1 LKFKSYSRIKK
12 KAEEAGLP
20 SVRVPNLLSM
30 QIDSYDEFLQRDEHP
45 QKRLDAGLESV
56 FRAIFPLE
64 DPKGLYKL
72 EYLDYEVLKEKY
84 SVEECVERNL
94 SYQAPVKARMR
105 LTKYDEEILK
115 DTGEKQEKEQIEQD
129 VFLGEI
135 PLVTNQG
142 TFVINGAERIII
154 SQLHRSPGIFFSS
167 TRHPSSKMLYSAKLI
182 PYTGSWLEFTM
193 DIHDAMYVLI
203 DKRRK
208 LPVTVLLRSLGYST
222 NQDLRNHFYTK
233 ETLELKAAEGRYLC
247 EDVVDTDGEVLAT
260 AGMVIDSEVMDTL
273 KSHKIIKVNLISLKS
288 DVTRKI
294 LEQTIAK
301 DTSENKTDAL
311 IKIYGLIRPGDD
323 PTPEAAE
330 DLFERMFFNEKRY
343 NLGRVGRYKLNS
355 RLDLEIDA
363 DTHIVTRE
371 DMVAIVTKLIAIYD
385 DKDRVDDI
393 DHLANRRVRTVGELL
408 SEQYN
413 IGLSRVARTALE
425 RMNIANPEEITIHD
439 LINSNALIA
448 VVQGFFLTGQ
458 LSQFM
463 EQTNPLTALT
473 HKRRLSALG
482 PGGLTRERA
491 GFEVRDVHYSHY
503 GRICPIETPEGPNIG
518 LLSSPAMY
526 SRINSLGFVETPYVK
541 VVDSR
546 ITDQVD
552 YLDPQKEDRYTIA
565 QANIN
570 YDEKTLEIT
579 DKLVFAR
586 KNGEYVQESPE
597 NIDYMDVCSQ
607 QIVSVSASL
616 IPFLEHDDANRA
628 LMGSN
633 MQRQAVPLVVPEV
646 PTIGTGMEKVVAED
660 SGVVATAPYD
670 GKVTHLTASYIEIE
684 RDNPDDS
691 IMDLD
696 RKNRI
701 YLRKFHRSNQDTTIN
716 QRPTVKIGDRVKKGD
731 ILSDGPAI
739 ANGRLALG
747 RNMLVAFMPWYGY
760 NYEDAIILSENVA
773 RKDMLTSIYIE
784 EHEVLVRDTKNGK
797 EELAYDIPN
806 VPNKSLRNLDKTGI
820 IRIGSVVKSG
830 DIIVG
835 KITPKNTDIDPSP
848 EENLMRALFGDRA
861 GDFSNSSLKAKPGM
875 EGVVIDVKVFSK
887 KEDRLDDFLDE
898 PEHRKNEAEL
908 SKADRDD
915 RENRIDEYLSKHL
928 GAALLGETA
937 KNIVNGKTGM
947 FMVASGNIIDED
959 ELKKINF
966 KKLNLDYDLIENT
979 EKNDRIYKDL
989 ILRIKKARE
998 ESENIYKKQQE
1009 RLKRGDELPHG
1020 VRKMVKVFIAKK
1032 RKIQVG
1038 DKMAGRHGNKGVISR
1053 ISPIA
1058 DMPFMT
1064 DGTPVDVILN
1074 PLGVPSRMNIG
1085 QIMETHLGL
1094 AAKYLGFSVETPV
1107 FDGATIEDIQA
1118 ELKEANLPKDG
1129 KMVLYDGKTGEPFK
1143 ERVSVGVMYMLK
1155 LNHLVADKMH
1165 ARSTGPYSLIT
1176 QQPLGG
1182 KAQHG
1187 GQRLGEM
1194 EVWALEAYGAS
1205 RLLEEMLTIKSDD
1218 VDGRTNAFKAISS
1231 GQNPPKPG
1239 VPESFNVLVSE
1250 LKSLCFDIEF
1260 ISEKPEEIME

>member
-1 LKFKSYSRIKK
+1 
-12 KAEEAGLP
+12 
-20 SVRVPNLLSM
+20 M
-30 QIDSYDEFLQRDEHP
+30 QIDSYNLFLQRDKHP
-45 QKRLDAGLESV
+45 QKRKLDGLEAV
-56 FRAIFPLE
+56 FQSIFPLE

-84 SVEECVERNL
+84 AVEECVERNQ
-94 SYQAPVKARMR
+94 SYDAPIKARMR

-115 DTGEKQEKEQIEQD
+115 DTGEKREKEQIEQD

-135 PLVTNQG
+135 PLITTQG
-142 TFVINGAERIII
+142 TFIINGAERIII
-154 SQLHRSPGIFFSS
+154 SQLHRSPGIFFSE
-167 TRHPSSKMLYSAKLI
+167 TKHPSGKSLFSAKLI

-193 DIHDAMYVLI
+193 DIHNAMYVLI

-208 LPVTVLLRSLGYST
+208 IPVSVLLRSLGYST
-222 NQDLRNHFYTK
+222 NQDIREHFYIWEEEKVSENIK
-233 ETLELKAAEGRYLC
+233 ERYLFT
-247 EDVVDTDGEVLAT
+247 DVADEDGEIVLQ
-260 AGMVIDSEVMDTL
+260 AGYLVDEDSYDKLIEHGIKKVKLISGKSEVR
-273 KSHKIIKVNLISLKS
+273 
-288 DVTRKI
+288 RKI

-301 DTSENKTDAL
+301 DTTENKKDAL
-311 IKIYGLIRPGDD
+311 IKIYSLIRPGDE
-323 PTPEAAE
+323 PTENSAE
-330 DLFERMFFNEKRY
+330 ELFERMFFNEKRY
-343 NLGRVGRYKLNS
+343 NLGRVGRYKLNT
-355 RLDLEIDA
+355 RLGVDVDPEIN
-363 DTHIVTRE
+363 IVTRE
-371 DMVAIVTKLIAIYD
+371 DMVAIVTKLIELFNEED
-385 DKDRVDDI
+385 FVDDI

-413 IGLSRVARTALE
+413 IGLARVARTALE
-425 RMNIANPEEITIHD
+425 RMNIANPDEITIHD

-448 VVQGFFLTGQ
+448 VVNSFFLTGQ

-526 SRINSLGFVETPYVK
+526 SRINELGFMETPYIK
-541 VVDSR
+541 VENGR
-546 ITDQVD
+546 IIHQID
-552 YLDPQKEDRYTIA
+552 YLDPQMEDRYTIA
-565 QANIN
+565 QANVN
-570 YDEKTLEIT
+570 YDVKTLDIT

-586 KNGEYVQESPE
+586 KNGEYVEVSPLE
-597 NIDYMDVCSQ
+597 VDYMDVCSQ
-607 QIVSVSASL
+607 QIVSVSAAL

-633 MQRQAVPLVVPEV
+633 MQRQAVPLVKSEV
-646 PTIGTGMEKVVAED
+646 PLVGTGIEATVAKD
-660 SGVVATAPYD
+660 SGVAALAPYN
-670 GKVTHLTASYIEIE
+670 GTITRVTSSYLEIE
-684 RDNPDDS
+684 RDNPEES
-691 IMDLD
+691 IMDID
-696 RKNRI
+696 RHNRI
-701 YLRKFHRSNQDTTIN
+701 YLRKYQRSNQDTTIN
-716 QRPTVKIGDRVKKGD
+716 QRPTVKVGQHVNKGD

-739 ANGRLALG
+739 EDGRLALG
-747 RNMLVAFMPWYGY
+747 RNMMVAFMPWYGY

-773 RKDMLTSIYIE
+773 REDMLTSIYIE

-820 IRIGSVVKSG
+820 IRIGSVVKAG

-875 EGVVIDVKVFSK
+875 EGVVIDVKVFSR
-887 KEDRLDDFLDE
+887 KEERSEEFIDEKERVNKEIEQLKEEKLDRQQ
-898 PEHRKNEAEL
+898 
-908 SKADRDD
+908 
-915 RENRIDEYLSKHL
+915 RIDEYLELHL
-928 GAALLGETA
+928 GRALLGEKA
-937 KNIVNGKTGM
+937 KNIVNEKNGM
-947 FMVASGNIIDED
+947 FMVPSGESIDE
-959 ELKKINF
+959 EALTRINF
-966 KKLNLDYDLIENT
+966 KKLNLDYDLIEDT
-979 EKNDRIYKDL
+979 EKNDKIYEEI
-989 ILRIKKARE
+989 ILKVKEAQE
-998 ESENIYKKQQE
+998 ESENILKKKKE
-1009 RLKRGDELPHG
+1009 RLKRGDELSNG

-1058 DMPFMT
+1058 DMPFMK

-1085 QIMETHLGL
+1085 QIMETHLGM
-1094 AAKYLGFSVETPV
+1094 AAKILGFRAETPV
-1107 FDGATIEDIQA
+1107 FDGATIEDIRIELAKA
-1118 ELKEANLPKDG
+1118 EMASDG
-1129 KMVLYDGKTGEPFK
+1129 KMVLYDGKTGEPFM
-1143 ERVSVGVMYMLK
+1143 ERVTVGVMYMLK

-1250 LKSLCFDIEF
+1250 LKSLCFEIEF
-1260 ISEKPEEIME
+1260 ISNKAEESSNQ

>member
-1 LKFKSYSRIKK
+1 
-12 KAEEAGLP
+12 
-20 SVRVPNLLSM
+20 
-30 QIDSYDEFLQRDEHP
+30 
-45 QKRLDAGLESV
+45 
-56 FRAIFPLE
+56 
-64 DPKGLYKL
+64 
-72 EYLDYEVLKEKY
+72 
-84 SVEECVERNL
+84 
-94 SYQAPVKARMR
+94 
-105 LTKYDEEILK
+105 
-115 DTGEKQEKEQIEQD
+115 
-129 VFLGEI
+129 
-135 PLVTNQG
+135 
-142 TFVINGAERIII
+142 
-154 SQLHRSPGIFFSS
+154 
-167 TRHPSSKMLYSAKLI
+167 
-182 PYTGSWLEFTM
+182 
-193 DIHDAMYVLI
+193 
-203 DKRRK
+203 
-208 LPVTVLLRSLGYST
+208 
-222 NQDLRNHFYTK
+222 
-233 ETLELKAAEGRYLC
+233 
-247 EDVVDTDGEVLAT
+247 
-260 AGMVIDSEVMDTL
+260 
-273 KSHKIIKVNLISLKS
+273 
-288 DVTRKI
+288 
-294 LEQTIAK
+294 
-301 DTSENKTDAL
+301 
-311 IKIYGLIRPGDD
+311 
-323 PTPEAAE
+323 
-330 DLFERMFFNEKRY
+330 
-343 NLGRVGRYKLNS
+343 
-355 RLDLEIDA
+355 
-363 DTHIVTRE
+363 
-371 DMVAIVTKLIAIYD
+371 MVAIVTKLIAIFD
-385 DKDRVDDI
+385 ERDRIDDI

-408 SEQYN
+408 GEQYN

-448 VVQGFFLTGQ
+448 VVQSFFLTGQ

-503 GRICPIETPEGPNIG
+503 GRVCPIETPEGPNIG
-518 LLSSPAMY
+518 LLNSPAMY
-526 SRINSLGFVETPYVK
+526 SQINSLGFLETPYVK
-541 VVDSR
+541 VVNGC

-552 YLDPQKEDRYTIA
+552 YLDPQMEDKYTIA

-570 YDEKTLEIT
+570 YDPKTLVIT

-597 NIDYMDVCSQ
+597 SVDYMDVCSQ

-633 MQRQAVPLVVPEV
+633 MQRQAVPLVKPQV
-646 PTIGTGMEKVVAED
+646 PTVGTGMEKVVAED
-660 SGVVATAPYD
+660 SGVVALAPYD
-670 GKVTHLTASYIEIE
+670 GTVTRVTGAYIEIE

-691 IMDLD
+691 IIDLESH
-696 RKNRI
+696 NRI
-701 YLRKFHRSNQDTTIN
+701 YLRKFQRSNQDTTIN
-716 QRPTVKIGDRVKKGD
+716 QRPTVKIGEKVKKGD

-739 ANGRLALG
+739 ADGRLALG

-773 RKDMLTSIYIE
+773 REDMLTSIYIE

-797 EELAYDIPN
+797 EELANDIPN

-887 KEDRLDDFLDE
+887 KEDRMDDFLDD
-898 PEHRKNEAEL
+898 PDRNKNDAEQIKL
-908 SKADRDD
+908 ERED
-915 RENRIDEYLSKHL
+915 REKRIDNYLSQHL
-928 GAALLGETA
+928 GAALTGEIA
-937 KNIVNGKTGM
+937 KNIVNSKTGI
-947 FMVASGNIIDED
+947 FMIPSGKKIDKND
-959 ELKKINF
+959 LKKVNF
-966 KKLNLDYDLIENT
+966 KKLNLEYDLIEDT
-979 EKNDRIYKDL
+979 VKNDKIYQEL
-989 ILRIKKARE
+989 ILRVKKARE
-998 ESENIYKKQQE
+998 ESENIFKKKQD
-1009 RLKRGDELPHG
+1009 RIKRGDELPHG

-1058 DMPFMT
+1058 DMPFMN
-1064 DGTPVDVILN
+1064 DGKPVDVILN

-1085 QIMETHLGL
+1085 QIMETHLGM
-1094 AAKYLGFSVETPV
+1094 AAISLGFNVETPV
-1107 FDGATIEDIQA
+1107 FDGATIEDIRS
-1118 ELKEANLPKDG
+1118 ELIKAKMKTDG

-1143 ERVSVGVMYMLK
+1143 ERVTVGIMYMLK

-1250 LKSLCFDIEF
+1250 LKSLCFDIDF
-1260 ISEKPEEIME
+1260 IVNKPEEINP